1 MSDYDV
7 LYKVEKHFGVMS
19 VTPHG
24 WSKELNLVAWN
35 GAPAKFDIRDWDPAH
50 ERMSRG
56 ITLTEPQAKKLYE
69 ILKSVFE
76 SESEV

>member
-1 MSDYDV
+1 MSDYDIG
-7 LYKVEKHFGVMS
+7 YKIEKHFGVID
-19 VTPHG
+19 VTHTG
-24 WSKELNLVAWN
+24 WHKELNFVSWN
-35 GAPAKFDIRDWDPAH
+35 NNPAKFDIRDWDKCH

-76 SESEV
+76 SDE

>member
-7 LYKVEKHFGVMS
+7 LYKIEKHFGVMS
-19 VTPHG
+19 VTPSG
-24 WSKELNLVAWN
+24 WSKELNLVAWYD
-35 GAPAKFDIRDWDPAH
+35 GPAKFDIRDWDPAH
-50 ERMSRG
+50 ERMSKG

-76 SESEV
+76 SDE

>member
-7 LYKVEKHFGVMS
+7 LYKIEKHFGVMS
-19 VTPHG
+19 VTPNG

-35 GAPAKFDIRDWDPAH
+35 GGTAKFDIRDWDEHH

-76 SESEV
+76 SDE

>member
-7 LYKVEKHFGVMS
+7 LYKIEKHFGVMS
-19 VTPHG
+19 VTPDG
-24 WSKELNLVAWN
+24 WSKELNLVSWN
-35 GAPAKFDIRDWDPAH
+35 GAPAKFDIRDWDPEH

-56 ITLTEPQAKKLYE
+56 ITLAEPLAKKLYE

-76 SESEV
+76 SDE

>member
-1 MSDYDV
+1 MNDYDV
-7 LYKVEKHFGVMS
+7 LYKIEKHFGVMS

-24 WSKELNLVAWN
+24 WSKELNLVSWN

-50 ERMSRG
+50 ERMSKG
-56 ITLTEPQAKKLYE
+56 ITLYENDAKKLYE

-76 SESEV
+76 SDE

>member
-1 MSDYDV
+1 MNDYDV
-7 LYKVEKHFGVMS
+7 LYKIEKHFGVIS

-24 WSKELNLVAWN
+24 WSKELNLVSWN
-35 GAPAKFDIRDWDPAH
+35 GAPAKFDIRDWDTAH

-56 ITLTEPQAKKLYE
+56 ITLYENDAKKLYE

-76 SESEV
+76 SGE

>member
-7 LYKVEKHFGVMS
+7 LYKIEKHFGVIS

-24 WSKELNLVAWN
+24 WSKELNFVSWN

-56 ITLTEPQAKKLYE
+56 ITLYENDAKKLYE

-76 SESEV
+76 SNE